1 MSGNKMSRREFL
13 KKSLFAV
20 ASAGT
25 VVPAL
30 AAQSNTPVRQTN
42 LPIRELGR
50 TGEMVSIFG
59 LGGQGILEIPGHYA
73 EGEALI
79 NRAVDLGVTYFDSAR
94 IYGPSEEYYGLVLP
108 FRRQS
113 MFITS
118 KVDERKYDDARRSI
132 ETTLKNMCVDQIDLL
147 QVHRVGGLE
156 DVDRIT
162 GLDGSLKAMIE
173 AREHGLCKYLGITG
187 HHDPASLIEMIRRF
201 DFDTVLCPL
210 NAADIH
216 YLPFQTDLLRIAL
229 ERRMGVIA
237 MKIPALN
244 RLFSP
249 QITSIAPLLRY
260 SLSLP
265 VTTAVIGCM
274 TPSQLEENV
283 SVARDFVPMTKAE
296 KDALL
301 ELTKPLA
308 LEGTFF
314 KRGSVGWR
322 D

>member
-1 MSGNKMSRREFL
+1 MSRREFL
-13 KKSLFAV
+13 KKSVFAA

-25 VVPAL
+25 LIPAV
-30 AAQSNTPVRQTN
+30 AAQPNASPRQTN
-42 LPIRELGR
+42 LETRVLGR
-50 TGEMVSIFG
+50 TGEEVTIFG

-73 EGEALI
+73 EAEALI

-108 FRRQS
+108 HRRQS

-118 KVDERKYDDARRSI
+118 KVDEREYENAKRSI
-132 ETTLKNMCVDQIDLL
+132 ETTLSNMRVDGVDLL
-147 QVHRVGGLE
+147 QVHRVRDLD

-162 GLDGSLKAMIE
+162 GRDGSLKAMIE
-173 AREHGLCKYLGITG
+173 AREQGMCKYLGITG
-187 HHDPASLIEMIRRF
+187 HYDPASLVEMIRRF
-201 DFDTVLCPL
+201 EFDTVLCPL
-210 NAADIH
+210 NAADAH
-216 YLPFQTDLLRIAL
+216 YLPFEAQLLPLAL
-229 ERRMGVIA
+229 HKRMGVIA

-274 TPSQLEENV
+274 TLSQLEENV
-283 SVARDFVPMTKAE
+283 AVARDFVPMTAEEKAE
-296 KDALL
+296 LL

-308 LEGTFF
+308 MEGTFF
-314 KRGSVGWR
+314 KRGSAGWR

>member
-1 MSGNKMSRREFL
+1 MPHKISRREFL
-13 KKSLFAV
+13 KRSLFAA

-25 VVPAL
+25 VLPAL
-30 AAQSNTPVRQTN
+30 AAQPSIPVRQTN
-42 LPIRELGR
+42 LPVRVLGR
-50 TGEMVSIFG
+50 TGEAVSIFG

-73 EGEALI
+73 EAEALI
-79 NRAVDLGVTYFDSAR
+79 NRAADLGVTYFDSGR

-132 ETTLKNMCVDQIDLL
+132 ETTLKNMRVPQIDLL
-147 QVHRVGGLE
+147 QVHRVRDLE

-162 GLDGSLKAMIE
+162 GPKGSLKAMLE
-173 AREHGLCKYLGITG
+173 AREQGLCKYLGITG
-187 HHDPASLIEMIRRF
+187 HYEPASLIEMMRRF

-210 NAADIH
+210 NAADAH
-216 YLPFQTDLLRIAL
+216 YLPFQTDLLREAL

-249 QITSIAPLLRY
+249 QIPSIAPLLRY
-260 SLSLP
+260 ALSLP

-274 TPSQLEENV
+274 TLSQLEENV
-283 SVARDFVPMTKAE
+283 AVARDFVPMTKAE
-296 KDALL
+296 RDALL

-308 LEGTFF
+308 MEGTFF
-314 KRGSVGWR
+314 KRGSAGWR

>member
-1 MSGNKMSRREFL
+1 MAPKMSRREFL
-13 KKSLFAV
+13 RKSLLA
-20 ASAGT
+20 AATAGA
-25 VVPAL
+25 VVPSL
-30 AAQSNTPVRQTN
+30 AAEENTPTRPTN
-42 LPIRELGR
+42 LPTRVLGR
-50 TGEMVSIFG
+50 TGEAVSIFG

-73 EGEALI
+73 EAEALI
-79 NRAVDLGVTYFDSAR
+79 NRAADLGVTYFDSAR

-118 KVDERKYDDARRSI
+118 KVDVRTYDEARRSI
-132 ETTLKNMCVDQIDLL
+132 ETTLTNMRVDGVDLL
-147 QVHRVGGLE
+147 QVHRVRDLE

-162 GLDGSLKAMIE
+162 GPDGSLKAMIE
-173 AREHGLCKYLGITG
+173 AREQGMCKYLGITG
-187 HHDPASLIEMIRRF
+187 HHDPAALIEMIRRF

-216 YLPFQTDLLRIAL
+216 FLPFQTELLKTAL
-229 ERRMGVIA
+229 LRRMGVIA

-249 QITSIAPLLRY
+249 QITSIVPLLRY

-265 VTTAVIGCM
+265 VTTAVVGCM
-274 TPSQLEENV
+274 TISQLEENV
-283 SVARDFVPMTKAE
+283 AVARDFTPMTEQE
-296 KDALL
+296 KRDLE

-314 KRGSVGWR
+314 KKGSAGWN